1 MLFRS
6 RGWYANTVRMTARV
20 GTRISRGIGS
30 VLAVARFDQAPSGP
44 RPVCDD
50 TTLNA
55 LSAIP
60 GVGSVWVAQHDRTI
74 RERMDQVR
82 VTGHQDQSADAAL
95 MIEAARDQ
103 DARDAI
109 DRLRQTHSLSRAA
122 ESGQIRAH
130 LVGAGSG
137 LLQAPVDF
145 DVWMNCPPVTPRS
158 VSLVYRVNG
167 GAFSRVTML
176 ASAGGHYLASVP
188 PVGHE
193 ARVDYYIETTW
204 PEGGAQPPVHT
215 TPLGGA
221 ADALIYFVSER
232 HTADLDES
240 DALLDIFDVVRMV
253 RHVAWGEPVR
263 AADRLEIG
271 RAHV

>member
-1 MLFRS
+1 MPASADAPETGALIYWFDIRPEVVVEWLDWYLRDHMPSRVGTSFTTGRCFEAIDASSSHMVLFETTRPEDLLAPDYLRLLGTVS
-6 RGWYANTVRMTARV
+6 PEDRQRRGWYANTVRMTARV

-44 RPVCDD
+44 HAVCDD

-109 DRLRQTHSLSRAA
+109 DRLRQT
-122 ESGQIRAH
+122 
-130 LVGAGSG
+130 
-137 LLQAPVDF
+137 
-145 DVWMNCPPVTPRS
+145 
-158 VSLVYRVNG
+158 
-167 GAFSRVTML
+167 L
-176 ASAGGHYLASVP
+176 ASSASDPLDRVSFGRYRLMYAMTGGP
-188 PVGHE
+188 
-193 ARVDYYIETTW
+193 R
-204 PEGGAQPPVHT
+204 
-215 TPLGGA
+215 
-221 ADALIYFVSER
+221 
-232 HTADLDES
+232 
-240 DALLDIFDVVRMV
+240 
-253 RHVAWGEPVR
+253 
-263 AADRLEIG
+263 
-271 RAHV
+271 